1 MGSELKMIKLCSYET
16 YLDSLVQ
23 PVIPIERCE
32 QIYMELISNIN
43 VNDEVF
49 FELWN
54 NVLEKCF
61 KYMEIRMNW
70 SLYSRE
76 KKMDIDSRRTAIHDT
91 LIISFDMLSRYME
104 KNGKSTE
111 WRKKLGDDRKR
122 IGDFGCYIAYVQ
134 ALNNR

>member
-23 PVIPIERCE
+23 PVIPLERCE
-32 QIYMELISNIN
+32 QIYMELIGNIN

-76 KKMDIDSRRTAIHDT
+76 KKIDIDSRRTAIHDT

-111 WRKKLGDDRKR
+111 WRK
-122 IGDFGCYIAYVQ
+122 
-134 ALNNR
+134 N